1 MSDHPAF
8 FQTRVCSTCLNS
20 TAVEDALHL
29 NRRPLTPARSG
40 VCSRFRDVAIAVS
53 ETAPF
58 FVVLPDQGHDVGL
71 IRRFGLLSSVDFGYV
86 TSTEVRVDPWTLI
99 QRVK

>member
-1 MSDHPAF
+1 MFSIQGRSHRRERA
-8 FQTRVCSTCLNS
+8 C
-20 TAVEDALHL
+20 AL
-29 NRRPLTPARSG
+29 
-40 VCSRFRDVAIAVS
+40 
-53 ETAPF
+53 
-58 FVVLPDQGHDVGL
+58 FVVLTDQGHDVGL